1 MHRLGECEAGQ
12 PAPVHQGPGRSVVVM
27 ALAQQE
33 AGQLLA
39 RLAQSAHR
47 RQARAHKITD
57 RLMGLVGNPNR
68 RQLASAVQPGKVDR
82 IPPVG
87 LDAVTGLARDQRR
100 SDHGTSV
107 PALGQLP
114 LNAVAARA
122 GLITKP
128 QLAAAAAESCSQ
140 RLQGN
145 WGVRDLSMLA
155 HFPPLARLGHRDR
168 DRILVNIQADVGD
181 KLFQDPSPYA

>member
-47 RQARAHKITD
+47 RQARAHEITD

-68 RQLASAVQPGKVDR
+68 RQLASAVQPGEVGR

-87 LDAVTGLARDQRR
+87 LDAVTGLAWDQRR
-100 SDHGTSV
+100 SDHDTLMA
-107 PALGQLP
+107 ALAQLT
-114 LNAVAARA
+114 LDAVAARPSPIA
-122 GLITKP
+122 ETQFATATQPRSQCP
-128 QLAAAAAESCSQ
+128 QRSRC
-140 RLQGN
+140 
-145 WGVRDLSMLA
+145 VRDLPMLA

-168 DRILVNIQADVGD
+168 NRILVNIQADVGN